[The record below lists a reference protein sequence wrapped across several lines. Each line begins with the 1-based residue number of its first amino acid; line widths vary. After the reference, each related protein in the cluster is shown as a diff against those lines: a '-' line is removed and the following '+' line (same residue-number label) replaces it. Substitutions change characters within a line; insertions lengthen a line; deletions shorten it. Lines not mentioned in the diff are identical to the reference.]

1 MRNRRD
7 WVAGAAEETLW
18 HFPAAE
24 AQREVRA
31 LLANRD
37 YVLQHPAVAARLLDR
52 VAQHGTQ
59 GLEPALRL
67 AASLQYRFWN
77 PPQMRLGRKAKALL
91 NR

>member
-1 MRNRRD
+1 
-7 WVAGAAEETLW
+7 VAAAAEETLW

-24 AQREVRA
+24 AQREVRS
-31 LLANRD
+31 LLAKRD

-59 GLEPALRL
+59 GLEPALQV

-77 PPQMRLGRKAKALL
+77 PTQMRLGRKARALM